1 MLHKWTIH
9 SWFLYI
15 FHKMNYRSFHPLIK
29 SDRRRR
35 GAVKLFRFLDLLT
48 QSHACCVQSTDHP
61 VCPLQSTNRPLMD
74 RPSIAN
80 KMCPASLVTHSNSD
94 NERHNSETVP
104 SSSPAIITLFG
115 LLHFVG
121 RFIGRHRPHTSGGI
135 SPHLHII
142 DWQYPDGFCH
152 PTNWAAQL
160 GIAAT
165 THRDWNVRR

>member
-1 MLHKWTIH
+1 MND
-9 SWFLYI
+9 SFMI
-15 FHKMNYRSFHPLIK
+15 FIYFSQDGLPKLFAVCRSSHPLIK

-48 QSHACCVQSTDHP
+48 QSHACCVPSTDHP

-104 SSSPAIITLFG
+104 STSLAIITLFG

-142 DWQYPDGFCH
+142 D
-152 PTNWAAQL
+152 
-160 GIAAT
+160 
-165 THRDWNVRR
+165 